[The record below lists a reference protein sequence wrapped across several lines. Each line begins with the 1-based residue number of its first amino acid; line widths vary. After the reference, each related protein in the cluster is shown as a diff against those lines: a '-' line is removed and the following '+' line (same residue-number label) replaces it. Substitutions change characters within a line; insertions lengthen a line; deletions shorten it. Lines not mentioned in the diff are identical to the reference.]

1 MSDDAYGATVAKR
14 RLSRQL
20 LQPRLNLN
28 PPRKLGSS
36 TARQR
41 RKCPLNWDDGSC

>member
-20 LQPRLNLN
+20 LQLRGEERVHREPCL
-28 PPRKLGSS
+28 
-36 TARQR
+36 
-41 RKCPLNWDDGSC
+41 